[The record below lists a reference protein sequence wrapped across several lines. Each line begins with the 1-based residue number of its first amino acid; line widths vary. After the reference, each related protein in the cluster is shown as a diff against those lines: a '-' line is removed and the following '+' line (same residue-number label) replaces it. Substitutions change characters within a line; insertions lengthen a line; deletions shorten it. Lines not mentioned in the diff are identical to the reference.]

1 MKDYNNRQFDYFF
14 YLVVKIVAARRT
26 DDLELTDSC
35 LGVNIPSALLVSVRE
50 RGSSGN
56 GIISFTDI
64 VIYAQVAFW
73 VLNNLL

>member
-26 DDLELTDSC
+26 DDSELTDSC

-64 VIYAQVAFW
+64 VIYAQVAFFE
-73 VLNNLL
+73 